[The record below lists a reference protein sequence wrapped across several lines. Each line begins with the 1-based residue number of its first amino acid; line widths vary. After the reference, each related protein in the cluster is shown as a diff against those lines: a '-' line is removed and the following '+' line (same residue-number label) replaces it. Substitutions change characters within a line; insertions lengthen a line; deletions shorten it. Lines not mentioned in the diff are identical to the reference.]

1 MVLNCN
7 HTSGDIITSKYA
19 RIRFLQIQDSIFNL
33 YYEYMQKD
41 GFYYPNITIPIS
53 YSDNVYE
60 LFWYMFF
67 LENPALLKEIL
78 RYDSY
83 IDNHGSELIS
93 TARVFQILKKGGIN
107 GLKLSCRKLRRYI
120 AENKSQTEFDEIVM
134 LARKC
139 AEGQSSCN
147 INTTDNNDIIKKLIT
162 LYKDKNITD
171 EYIRLRELD
180 IYKQWNCD
188 LNKKK
193 ECIIDI

>member
-139 AEGQSSCN
+139 AEGKSSCN